1 MKNYFLNYIEQLK
14 TNKLINIYFD
24 MDGVIVDYDLINHRL
39 TQNEENTFLN
49 KRPIYTVIEILN
61 NLQNKENIKI
71 HILSITRYKNQ
82 IEGKIKWLERYLPSI
97 DTNNIHIFSRE
108 EYNFVHPKIIKSKYL
123 EENTNNE
130 EINIHIDDD
139 QQVLKEL
146 INNKKI
152 IPLHISSIL
161 D

>member
-14 TNKLINIYFD
+14 ANKPINIYFD

-108 EYNFVHPKIIKSKYL
+108 EYNFVRPKIIKSKYL